1 MKDHK
6 KKYIIW
12 GASNAG
18 KLALSLYSSQI
29 NILGF
34 TDSDVKKHGGKFC
47 ELEVFSPPLTFDIIE
62 KNENVNIVIASM
74 YAEEIIE
81 KLFEVG
87 ISREKIFTF
96 SCNYRISPLI
106 AEDDK
111 FSAAIYLNKLG
122 VKAENQIFKRVY
134 LPQKNVTTLSLD
146 KLRLGIDWLRN
157 DYTLIG
163 TEIMD
168 SPHFGLMQAISDNKD
183 TRALEYIYRKEK
195 GTLDFREGSL
205 VTEKF
210 LEDSEFCF
218 KKRKQEILSQT
229 YDPIKVVNFDEK
241 FYIVDG
247 KHRAALACLLKM
259 NEIKII
265 DATLAWNDSYYH
277 WIYDFIRKNSDFS
290 LHISVYEE
298 YLNLLF

>member
-1 MKDHK
+1 MNDHK
-6 KKYIIW
+6 KEYIIW

-34 TDSDVKKHGGKFC
+34 TDSDVKKYGEKFC
-47 ELEVFSPPLTFDIIE
+47 ELEVFSTKFTFDIIGT
-62 KNENVNIVIASM
+62 NENVNIIIASM

-87 ISREKIFTF
+87 VSREKIFIF
-96 SCNYRISPLI
+96 SYNYKISPLI

-122 VKAENQIFKRVY
+122 VKADNQIFNRVY
-134 LPQKNVTTLSLD
+134 LPQKNVTTLSLN
-146 KLRLGIDWLRN
+146 KLRLGIDWLKN

-163 TEIMD
+163 TKIVN

-195 GTLDFREGSL
+195 GTLDFRGGSL

-210 LEDSEFCF
+210 LEDSVFYF
-218 KKRKQEILSQT
+218 KKRKQELLLDT
-229 YDPIKVVNFDEK
+229 YDPIKVVNINGK
-241 FYIVDG
+241 FYIIDG
-247 KHRAALACLLKM
+247 KHRAAMACLLKM
-259 NEIKII
+259 NEVKTI
-265 DATLAWNDSYYH
+265 DATIAWNDSYYH
-277 WIYDFIRKNSDFS
+277 WIYDFIGKNNDFS
-290 LHISVYEE
+290 LNTNVYEE